1 MLVTERLRGR
11 PLGWATARG
20 LLPRLHED
28 LSLVPASMGVDE
40 PATVVE
46 PSATA
51 AEALEA
57 LGARGVTHLLVAR
70 TADGP
75 AQGVVSELALIR
87 LVAG

>member
-1 MLVTERLRGR
+1 
-11 PLGWATARG
+11 
-20 LLPRLHED
+20 
-28 LSLVPASMGVDE
+28 MGVDE

-57 LGARGVTHLLVAR
+57 LSARGVTHLLVAR